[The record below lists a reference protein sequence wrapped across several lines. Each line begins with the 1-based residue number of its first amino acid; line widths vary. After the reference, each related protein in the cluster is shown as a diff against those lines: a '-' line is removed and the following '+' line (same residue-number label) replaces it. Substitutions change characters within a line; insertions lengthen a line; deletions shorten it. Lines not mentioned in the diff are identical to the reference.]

1 MDLRNLC
8 YKQIFLFYDE
18 WAIFSRKGRKG
29 RKGCEGFWDKGVKG
43 FISGRA
49 HHP

>member
-1 MDLRNLC
+1 VPCGIN
-8 YKQIFLFYDE
+8 KFLFFCDE
-18 WAIFSRKGRKG
+18 RAIFS

-49 HHP
+49 MNSPA